1 MTIRDAT
8 GAGTVTVIA
17 FGQPKAETHPPSM
30 FNINN
35 VVR

>member
-1 MTIRDAT
+1 MSIEDAT
-8 GAGTVTVIA
+8 GAGTTTTIA